1 MDEYADIIFVDED
14 DLRNAPRDHRSQ
26 DSRPARSPFRR
37 PMRAVI
43 HRPPTGGALR
53 PRPAVV
59 VAQPVEVEE
68 DKKLLAGLTTG
79 QLVELAAQL
88 LAAIQP
94 LPAAPAA
101 QGRADTDVQNLI
113 TYQNALAIHAKRD
126 EQLRTIGAL
135 VGKLV
140 K

>member
-26 DSRPARSPFRR
+26 DSRPVRSPFRR

-59 VAQPVEVEE
+59 VAQPVEAEE

-94 LPAAPAA
+94 LPAAPVA

>member
-1 MDEYADIIFVDED
+1 MDEYAEIIFVDED
-14 DLRNAPRDHRSQ
+14 DLRNARDNRT
-26 DSRPARSPFRR
+26 DNRSPSRALVPRR
-37 PMRAVI
+37 ATPAVI
-43 HRPPTGGALR
+43 RHSGSTGVVR
-53 PRPAVV
+53 PRAAVV
-59 VAQPVEVEE
+59 VSQRVEPDEP
-68 DKKLLAGLTTG
+68 KKVLANLTAG

-88 LAAIQP
+88 LATLQP
-94 LPAAPAA
+94 LPAAPVA

-135 VGKLV
+135 VGQLV